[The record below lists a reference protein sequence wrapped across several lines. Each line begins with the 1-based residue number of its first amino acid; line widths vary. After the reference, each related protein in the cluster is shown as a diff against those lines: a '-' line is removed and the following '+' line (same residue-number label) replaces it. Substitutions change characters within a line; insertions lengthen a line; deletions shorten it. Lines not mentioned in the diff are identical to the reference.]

1 MSLGPLKSTL
11 IDYLRLIWQER
22 TRVIVM
28 LTNLREDCKNKCEQY
43 WPHDVSDQLVIGP
56 FKVMLVKEE
65 NLLDYV
71 IRSLTIK
78 VIHYEYFHTDFG
90 RARIHLLIVYMSY
103 VFIGSL
109 VHW

>member
-1 MSLGPLKSTL
+1 MQHKVIIISEKSHQKTDVLGPLKSTL
-11 IDYLRLIWQER
+11 IDYLQLIWQER
-22 TRVIVM
+22 TQVIVM

-71 IRSLTIK
+71 VRSLTIK
-78 VIHYEYFHTDFG
+78 VIHYNYVHTDFG
-90 RARIHLLIVYMSY
+90 RYTYIY
-103 VFIGSL
+103 
-109 VHW
+109 